1 MLTAKDKS
9 VIVKEH
15 GASAGDAGSTKVQI
29 ALLTARV
36 NDLTEHLKL
45 HKKDFHTER
54 GLTML
59 VGKRR
64 RLLDYL
70 ARTDAEGYNALIKK
84 LKLRR

>member
-9 VIVKEH
+9 AIVKEH
-15 GASAGDAGSTKVQI
+15 GASEKDAGSTKVQI
-29 ALLTARV
+29 ALLTARIEE
-36 NDLTEHLKL
+36 LTGHLKA

-54 GLTML
+54 GLTIL

-70 ARTDAEGYNALIKK
+70 ARTDVKGYDALIKK